1 MKYTIKYKLAIVT
14 PKADEM
20 CKYSVWI
27 PCKCKKCKT
36 RE

>member
-14 PKADEM
+14 PKDNEM

-27 PCKCKKCKT
+27 PCKCKKCIK

>member
-14 PKADEM
+14 PKQDQM

-27 PCKCKKCKT
+27 PCKCKKCT
-36 RE
+36 NE